1 MSSLLI
7 RGGSVVISPRPD
19 RPLRGAALAQLPL
32 IPEGYL
38 LVENGIIK
46 AIGPVHEAPVRAD
59 QVIDAHGRFVLPCWC
74 DSHTHIVF
82 AKSREDEFVYRIKGM
97 SYEEIS
103 AKGGGILNS
112 AEKLRQ
118 MPESDLF
125 EHASMRLDE
134 MIRQGTGAI
143 EIKSGY
149 GLSVESEFKMLH
161 VIRRLKETFPIP
173 IKATFLGAHAL
184 PREFKA
190 NREGYIRLLIHEMI
204 PRVVDEGL
212 AEYID
217 VFCDKGFFDITE
229 SERIVEA
236 GVQKGLK
243 PKIHVSELANIGGVQ
258 LGIRQN
264 AISVDHLECAGPE
277 EVQALK
283 NSSTIATLLPSC
295 AFFLNLQYAPARA
308 LIDAGAA
315 VALATDHNPGTTPS
329 GNMQFVIA
337 LACIKMRMLP
347 EEAINAATINGAFA
361 MEVDGRVGCL
371 APGRTANVII
381 TKPLPSLAYLPYAFG
396 NNHVERVVISGR
408 PYSG

>member
-7 RGGSVVISPRPD
+7 RGGTFVVAPRPA
-19 RPLRGAALAQLPL
+19 RPLRGAELAPLPL
-32 IPEGYL
+32 ITEGYL
-38 LVENGIIK
+38 LAENGIIK
-46 AIGPVHEAPVRAD
+46 AVGPVHEAPARAD
-59 QVIDAHGRFVLPCWC
+59 QVIDAPGRFVLPCWC

-82 AKSREDEFVYRIKGM
+82 AKSREEEFVYRIKGM
-97 SYEEIS
+97 SYEEIAS
-103 AKGGGILNS
+103 KGGGILNS
-112 AEKLRQ
+112 ADKLRQ
-118 MPESDLF
+118 MPESVLF
-125 EHASMRLDE
+125 EQASKRLDE
-134 MIRQGTGAI
+134 MIRHGTGAI

-173 IKATFLGAHAL
+173 IKATFLGAHAM

-190 NREGYIRLLIHEMI
+190 NREGYIRLLIDEMI
-204 PRVVDEGL
+204 PRVAAEGL

-217 VFCDKGFFDITE
+217 VFCDKGFFDIPE

-236 GVQKGLK
+236 GVRNGLK

-264 AISVDHLECAGPE
+264 AISVDHLECAGLG
-277 EVQALK
+277 EVQALR

-308 LIDAGAA
+308 FIDAGAA
-315 VALATDHNPGTTPS
+315 VALATDYNPGTTPS

-361 MEVDGRVGCL
+361 MEVQDQVGAL
-371 APGRTANVII
+371 IPGGVANVII
-381 TKPLPSLAYLPYAFG
+381 TKPIPSLAYLPYAFG
-396 NNHVERVVISGR
+396 NNHVERVVIAGNS
-408 PYSG
+408 YSG